1 MRLRWLVL
9 VVAVSLVVSAGA
21 AQDKAGATDKDKIQG
36 TWKIVSGEKGGKPLP
51 ADKLKDIKVV
61 FAGDKLTFSS
71 GGKSSEHAF
80 KLDPAKKPKEIDV
93 EFGGK
98 TGTGI
103 YELDGNT
110 LKIAHG
116 ELGDPRPKEFASKE
130 GSDVT
135 FMVMKREKSAK

>member
-1 MRLRWLVL
+1 L
-9 VVAVSLVVSAGA
+9 VVAFSLVVSVGAG
-21 AQDKAGATDKDKIQG
+21 QDKAGTSDKDKIQG

-51 ADKLKDIKVV
+51 PEVLKEVKVV
-61 FAGDKLTFSS
+61 FAADKVTFSHE
-71 GGKSSEHAF
+71 GKSSEHAF
-80 KLDPAKKPKEIDV
+80 KLAPAKKPKEIDV
-93 EFGGK
+93 EFGDK

-130 GSDVT
+130 GSNVT